1 MLTFTMKDIIASL
14 DRATLITKGL
24 GVEKRGMYHGF
35 AQYLENECKVDLS
48 DRQAIH
54 NCLVRMANEEGL
66 EGYGRR
72 LNTIK
77 TGIMRAAGI
86 YVKRE
91 KMANGDTITAWIE
104 DKARFDKEVK
114 ADAQFSTDVYSKYMA
129 TVKAYAKSLG
139 K

>member
-1 MLTFTMKDIIASL
+1 MTAFTMEQIISSL

-24 GVEKRGMYHGF
+24 GVEKRGMYHQL
-35 AQYLENECKVDLS
+35 AEWLEKECKVDTR

-54 NCLVRMANEEGL
+54 NCLVRMANDEGL

-91 KMANGDTITAWIE
+91 KMMNGDTITTWVE
-104 DKARFDKEVK
+104 DTARFNKEAK
-114 ADAQFSTDVYSKYMA
+114 ADAQFSTDVLDKYMA
-129 TVKAYAKSLG
+129 TVKAYAKALG

>member
-1 MLTFTMKDIIASL
+1 MTAFTMAEIIRNL

-24 GVEKRGMYHGF
+24 GVEKRGMYHQLAEF
-35 AQYLENECKVDLS
+35 LENECKVDIS

-54 NCLVRMANEEGL
+54 NCLVRMANYEGL

-77 TGIMRAAGI
+77 TGVMRAAGI

-91 KMANGDTITAWIE
+91 KMINGDTITTWVE

-114 ADAQFSTDVYSKYMA
+114 ADAQFSTDVLAKYMA

>member
-1 MLTFTMKDIIASL
+1 MTAFTMAEIISNL

-24 GVEKRGMYHGF
+24 GVEKRGMYHQL
-35 AQYLENECKVDLS
+35 AEWLQYECKVDLS

-54 NCLVRMANEEGL
+54 NCLVRMANDEGL

-91 KMANGDTITAWIE
+91 KMSNGDTITTWVE
-104 DKARFDKEVK
+104 DKARFDKEAK
-114 ADAQFSTDVYSKYMA
+114 ADAQFSTDVLAKYMA
-129 TVKAYAKSLG
+129 TVKAYAKALG

>member
-1 MLTFTMKDIIASL
+1 MLTFTMTDIIASL
-14 DRATLITKGL
+14 DKATLINKGL
-24 GVEKRGMYHGF
+24 GVEKRGMYIQL
-35 AQYLENECKVDLS
+35 ADWLEYECKVDCS

-77 TGIMRAAGI
+77 TGIMRAKGI

-91 KMANGDTITAWIE
+91 KMLNGDTITTWVE
-104 DKARFDKEVK
+104 DKARFAKEVK
-114 ADAQFSTDVYSKYMA
+114 ADAQFSTDVLDKYMA
-129 TVKAYAKSLG
+129 TVKAYAKALG

>member
-1 MLTFTMKDIIASL
+1 MTTFTMAQIISNL

-24 GVEKRGMYHGF
+24 GVEKRGMYHQL
-35 AQYLENECKVDLS
+35 AQWLEYECKVDLS

-91 KMANGDTITAWIE
+91 KMLNGDTITTWVV
-104 DKARFDKEVK
+104 DQARFVKEAK
-114 ADAQFSTDVYSKYMA
+114 ADAQFSTDVLAKYMA
-129 TVKAYAKSLG
+129 TVKAYAKALG

>member
-1 MLTFTMKDIIASL
+1 MTAFTMTEIIRNL

-24 GVEKRGMYHGF
+24 GVEKRGMYHQL
-35 AQYLENECKVDLS
+35 AEWLEKECKVDLS

-91 KMANGDTITAWIE
+91 KMANGDTITTWVE
-104 DKARFDKEVK
+104 DKARFDKEAK
-114 ADAQFSTDVYSKYMA
+114 ADAQFSTDVLAKYMA